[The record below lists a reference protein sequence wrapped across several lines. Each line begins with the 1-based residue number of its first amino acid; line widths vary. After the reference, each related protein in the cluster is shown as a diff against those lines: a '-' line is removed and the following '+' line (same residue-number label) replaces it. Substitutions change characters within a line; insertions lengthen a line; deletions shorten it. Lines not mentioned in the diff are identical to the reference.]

1 MNKSKRNQQIVEEM
15 INTISNEN
23 TLRQLLRANEIAD
36 IDTIYEIKPYERDG
50 NRRGLVVD
58 AQEKNAEARS
68 KIMID
73 LKQGGPII
81 NQVYDSL
88 YGIGKDCSK
97 RIILYSNGQND
108 FNKDIPTA
116 DYWVVNS
123 LINNLQQY
131 PLGIYFYEMDE
142 DTFTIGPPYAYQ
154 YRKPDEEL
162 PLSKVPTKE
171 QFMAETFW
179 AVYFDSFNEAFYESS
194 KVFSDGFRDTS
205 DWGYIIYIDCSFF
218 GEIQLYWD
226 QKGVRYLIKQK
237 DDFDEYLKIVL
248 DFEMPGLQERYGL
261 DAVEFENVVGKLPRL
276 YIKYSDRPF
285 DWLYTA
291 SPRQITEFAESMV
304 ADAWGLR
311 RRIEERIDGYLKRG
325 SA

>member
-1 MNKSKRNQQIVEEM
+1 MKKTKRNKQIVEEV
-15 INTISNEN
+15 INSMSNEN
-23 TLRQLLRANEIAD
+23 ALRQFLRDNKIAD
-36 IDTIYEIKPYERDG
+36 IGTIYEIKPYERDG
-50 NRRGLVVD
+50 NRKGLIVD
-58 AQEKNAEARS
+58 VQEKNSDARS

-73 LKQGGPII
+73 LKQGEPII
-81 NQVYDSL
+81 NQIYDSL
-88 YGIGKDCSK
+88 YDIGKDCSK

-108 FNKDIPTA
+108 FDKDVPAA

-142 DTFTIGPPYAYQ
+142 DTFTIGPHYMHEYWEPA
-154 YRKPDEEL
+154 EEL

-179 AVYFDSFNEAFYESS
+179 AIYFDSFNEAFYESS

-205 DWGYIIYIDCSFF
+205 DWGHIIYIDCSFF

-237 DDFDEYLKIVL
+237 DDSYEYLKKVL
-248 DFEMPGLQERYGL
+248 DFEMPGLQERYGS
-261 DAVEFENVVGKLPRL
+261 DAIEFENVVGKLPRL
-276 YIKYSDRPF
+276 HIKYSDRPF
-285 DWLYTA
+285 DWLYAA

-304 ADAWGLR
+304 ADAWGR
-311 RRIEERIDGYLKRG
+311 
-325 SA
+325 